1 MDFSALNPLGW
12 SSEPFIVI
20 LIFVLLL
27 RLRFSNPS
35 SRLQRITTE
44 TLAIGPAVLLYFLV
58 RGFVNARFDDA
69 SANAQHIIDLEKS
82 LGIYREA
89 ELQDLVLESDAII
102 TAVNWV
108 YIWGHW
114 PVIAGVM
121 IWLVVW
127 RPDAYA
133 RYRNAL
139 ILAGALSM
147 IIFALYPV
155 TPPRLMEGMVY
166 VDTVTERS
174 QSYRVLQ
181 PPGLTNPY
189 AAMPSL
195 HFGWNLLMGIAIV
208 QQTRHWGSKLFGVL
222 LPLAMFLAIVL
233 TANHYILDGV
243 AGGAIVLL
251 SLGLVSGATTFSG
264 RWWRRRPEPE
274 AVEPVKAGE
283 PPAYLNRLPG
293 HRPLV
298 VAHRA
303 GNNLSLLAEAE
314 RDGADIVEADVWL
327 YRGRLEVRHTKT
339 LGPLPILWDRW
350 SFHSARAP
358 RLLLHE
364 LLQATGPDTLL
375 MLDIKGRNVEIA
387 HRVIA
392 ELREHFAGRQVMMC
406 SQNWNMLKPFDRYP
420 PVIVVHSIG
429 NHWQLRRAWE
439 HLASEQCQ
447 ALSIQFQLLDR
458 ESVHLLKER
467 VPLVLSW
474 AINSPQR
481 MATVIDWG
489 LDGAITDDLSLVAGL
504 EREPELERTPQPA

>member
-1 MDFSALNPLGW
+1 MDSSALNPLGW
-12 SSEPFIVI
+12 SSEPFIVLLI
-20 LIFVLLL
+20 LVLLL
-27 RLRFSNPS
+27 RLRFSDPS

-69 SANAQHIIDLEKS
+69 SANAQRIIDLEKS
-82 LGIYREA
+82 LGIYRE
-89 ELQDLVLESDAII
+89 EEFQDLVLGSDAIV

-127 RPDAYA
+127 RPDEYA

-147 IIFALYPV
+147 VIFALYPV

-166 VDTVTERS
+166 VDTVTDRS

-208 QQTRHWGSKLFGVL
+208 QHTRHWGSRLFGML
-222 LPLAMFLAIVL
+222 MPLAMFLAIVL

-243 AGGAIVLL
+243 AGAAIVLV
-251 SLGLVSGATTFSG
+251 SLCLVSGATTFGG
-264 RWWRRRPEPE
+264 RWWRRRPGPGT
-274 AVEPVKAGE
+274 VETVALE
-283 PPAYLNRLPG
+283 QSPAYLSQLPG
-293 HRPLV
+293 HRPLI

-303 GNNLSLLAEAE
+303 GNNLSRLIEAE
-314 RDGADIVEADVWL
+314 LHGADIVEADVWL

-350 SFHSARAP
+350 SIHSARAP
-358 RLLLHE
+358 RLLLCE
-364 LLQATGPDTLL
+364 LLEAAGPETLL
-375 MLDIKGRNVEIA
+375 MLDIKGRNAEIA

-392 ELREHFAGRQVMMC
+392 ELREDFAGRQVMVC
-406 SQNWNMLKPFDRYP
+406 SQNWDLLKPFDRYRP
-420 PVIVVHSIG
+420 AIVVHSIG
-429 NHWQLRRAWE
+429 NQWQLRQAWD
-439 HLASEQCQ
+439 HLASEHCQ

-474 AINSPQR
+474 AINSSQQ
-481 MATVIDWG
+481 MQTVIDWG
-489 LDGAITDDLSLVAGL
+489 LDGAITDDLTLIAG
-504 EREPELERTPQPA
+504 LERTPQTV